1 MEVIVKEKK
10 FCPECGK
17 EIIGRAD
24 KTFCSNACR
33 NNHNNKVN
41 KDSTNLM
48 RNINNS
54 LRKNYKIL
62 SELNVGEKT
71 KVSKKDLM
79 KKKFNFGNFT
89 SILEAKTGN
98 TYYIVYDLAFQELE
112 GDVFFITKIDF

>member
-1 MEVIVKEKK
+1 MEPIEKENR

-33 NNHNNKVN
+33 NTYNNKQN

-62 SELNVGEKT
+62 SELNGGEFT
-71 KVSKKDLM
+71 KVPKKTLA
-79 KKKFNFGNFT
+79 KKKFNFDNFT

-98 TYYIVYDLAFQELE
+98 TYYVVYDQAFQELE
-112 GDVFFITKIDF
+112 GDVFLITKIDI